1 MCTIRKATNTDI
13 DAIKKIY
20 EWAFCGMEGLI
31 QKHFKFEKY
40 VEFFLRHKFA
50 YVAVEED
57 VVCGVLF
64 AYEVPDLMFGEI
76 LYIELLAVLPEY
88 QKKGIGTQ
96 LLNQVRV
103 DANNAGFQEITLRT
117 ACYLDA
123 YEIYKKYGFKDTK
136 TDRRY
141 MSLMLQKKIK

>member
-1 MCTIRKATNTDI
+1 M
-13 DAIKKIY
+13 
-20 EWAFCGMEGLI
+20 
-31 QKHFKFEKY
+31 
-40 VEFFLRHKFA
+40 
-50 YVAVEED
+50 EED

-88 QKKGIGTQ
+88 QKKGIGTK

>member
-1 MCTIRKATNTDI
+1 MYNKKATNTDI

-20 EWAFCGMEGLI
+20 EWAFCEMEGLI
-31 QKHFKFEKY
+31 QEHFKFEKY

-88 QKKGIGTQ
+88 QKKGIGTK
-96 LLNQVRV
+96 LFNQ
-103 DANNAGFQEITLRT
+103 I
-117 ACYLDA
+117 
-123 YEIYKKYGFKDTK
+123 
-136 TDRRY
+136 DRC
-141 MSLMLQKKIK
+141 K